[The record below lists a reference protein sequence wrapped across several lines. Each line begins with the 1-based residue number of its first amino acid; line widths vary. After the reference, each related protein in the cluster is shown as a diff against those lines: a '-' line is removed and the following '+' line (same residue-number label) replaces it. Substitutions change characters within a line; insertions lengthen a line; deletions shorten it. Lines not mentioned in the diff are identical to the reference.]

1 MKYLLNIENFQSVK
15 EAHLEIE
22 GLTILY
28 SPKSNV
34 GKSSVVRALQGVLFG
49 KSFRGMVTKG
59 AKATKVIFGW
69 DIDGDKHLIAWN
81 KGDGINSVK
90 VDGTVFD
97 KLGQNYPEEV
107 QKIGFRHPNL
117 EGMEIPLQIR
127 EQFDKA
133 FPMNLTSSDLGR
145 VVSHIVDMSEMNETI
160 KRALGDKSKLASIKT
175 FILSE
180 LESIDKKLAQLDKV
194 PNLALAVAQMDPDDL
209 LTKENRLMKLQALSE
224 RLRDLKEQDNILQ
237 RTTPKIPV
245 LADMAPKIGNLES
258 IKQLAK
264 RYYLALNSDKA
275 VKQLPSISEL
285 YKIRI
290 DVKDSLK
297 TIVKL
302 HELRKYD
309 IDRGFIFVDQYRLE
323 KQITECVKERDDLG
337 YVPCTVCSGTG
348 VVQKNYSV
356 KEIEQ

>member
-1 MKYLLNIENFQSVK
+1 MKYKLHIENFQSIK
-15 EAHLEIE
+15 ETLLEIE

-69 DIDGDKHLIAWN
+69 DVDDDKHLIAWN

-90 VDGTVFD
+90 VDGTMFD

-107 QKIGFRHPNL
+107 KKLGFRHPNI

-145 VVSHIVDMSEMNETI
+145 VVSQIVDLSEMNETI
-160 KRALGDKSKLASIKT
+160 KRALGDKSKLASTKI

-180 LESIDKKLAQLDKV
+180 LESMDKKLSQLDKV
-194 PNLALAVAQMDPDDL
+194 PDLAVAVTQMAPTDL
-209 LTKENRLMKLQALSE
+209 MDKENLLNKLQELYL
-224 RLRDLKEQDNILQ
+224 RLKMLKEQSGIIQKNMPTLPVIDNTII
-237 RTTPKIPV
+237 KIT
-245 LADMAPKIGNLES
+245 NLES
-258 IKQLAK
+258 IKNLAQKYQVLK
-264 RYYLALNSDKA
+264 RAEQA
-275 VKQLPSISEL
+275 AKQMPSVSEL
-285 YKIRI
+285 YKMRI
-290 DVKDSLK
+290 NVRDELQTVS
-297 TIVKL
+297 KL
-302 HELRKYD
+302 MELRTYD
-309 IDRGFIFVDQYRLE
+309 INRGFVYVDQHRIE
-323 KQITECVKERDDLG
+323 TKIVECVKEREALG
-337 YVPCTVCSGTG
+337 YVPCDVCSGTG
-348 VVQKNYSV
+348 VIQR
-356 KEIEQ
+356 I